1 MFRRN
6 RRPAPQVTVADTGPL
21 PTPPTAAERG
31 FGWLFRLTHQAA
43 QRRLLIVIA
52 GFFGLWL
59 LVGVV
64 THRTELLGDL
74 LNLVHG
80 LPLTY
85 QLRAVLQFFVESVVL
100 KRLVLAFAA
109 YSIALNLAGIYL
121 GDVFERSASVGRKF
135 VFQAAFATRYD
146 RINLREGT
154 VASEDQESPMVEIGG
169 PGAVV
174 VELDTAVLVEGPYGY
189 RVIPSGDSQ
198 ENRYGIIL
206 DGFERIR
213 RGVLLTDRE
222 DTQKIIWART
232 REGVPVN
239 VEDIHYRYS
248 IFRNKQA
255 ASEVIPYPFDEQ
267 AVVSQVYKQSR
278 PAKSVSETADW
289 KTPLPRPIFTPVARQ
304 ISEFISSHSIGE
316 ILANIGDP
324 ELDAMSRR
332 EENIEVTSQHIAGT
346 NGQGTTKVLALEP
359 GRYVPRS
366 DLTNRFNDER
376 FKQIAQGI
384 GFQINWIGVG
394 TWVLPSSS
402 ILANHVDAWRL
413 SRENFERGDEE
424 NLMRLQDD
432 ARLQE
437 SMRLLQERI
446 GKFSQAQAEHEENP
460 RAVIGEL
467 LADYHELLL
476 SGLDLFQRDG
486 EDPPLEL
493 LDAIRVISE
502 RRGKNVNWVGL

>member
-1 MFRRN
+1 MFRRP
-6 RRPAPQVTVADTGPL
+6 RRPARTITVADTGPL
-21 PTPPTAAERG
+21 PAAPSAPERG
-31 FGWLFRLTHQAA
+31 FGWFFRLTHQAA

-52 GFFGLWL
+52 GFFGMWL
-59 LVGVV
+59 LIGVV
-64 THRTELLGDL
+64 THRNELFQDL
-74 LNLVHG
+74 LDLLQG

-85 QLRAVLQFFVESVVL
+85 ERGVILQLFVGSIVL

-121 GDVFERSASVGRKF
+121 GDVFERGTSVGRKF
-135 VFQAAFATRYD
+135 VFQAAFATSYD
-146 RINLREGT
+146 RINIREGV
-154 VASEDQESPMVEIGG
+154 VANEDQEAPMVQIGG
-169 PGAVV
+169 PGAVI
-174 VELDTAVLVEGPYGY
+174 VELDSAILVEGPYGY
-189 RVIPSGDSQ
+189 RVIPAGENQ

-213 RGVLLTDRE
+213 QGVLLTDRE

-248 IFRNKQA
+248 IYRAGQT

-278 PAKSVSETADW
+278 PAKSLSEMADW
-289 KTPLPRPIFTPVARQ
+289 KTALPRPIFTPVARQ
-304 ISEFISSHSIGE
+304 IGEFISSHSISE
-316 ILANIGDP
+316 VLANIGDP
-324 ELDAMSRR
+324 ELDALSRR
-332 EENIEVTSQHIAGT
+332 EENIEVTSRLIAGT
-346 NGQGTTKVLALEP
+346 NGQGSTKIMALEP

-413 SRENFERGDEE
+413 SRENFDRGDEE
-424 NLMRLQDD
+424 NLRRLQDD

-446 GKFSQAQAEHEENP
+446 GKFTQAQAEHEENP

-502 RRGKNVNWVGL
+502 RRGKSVNWVGL